1 MITVNMPSH
10 VNHKLSQ
17 VYSKQYLHHIICKHI
32 VYSKL
37 LLLTSIY
44 NLHTKLS
51 VFYFCTTIVLHATML
66 AKTVALMFPPSLQQV
81 ITDAEWLRLQM
92 SLFVVQMVS
101 IVRSR
106 LRFPITAAA
115 LNSLKLY

>member
-1 MITVNMPSH
+1 MPSH

-17 VYSKQYLHHIICKHI
+17 VYSKQYLHHIICKHT

-37 LLLTSIY
+37 LLLASIY
-44 NLHTKLS
+44 NLHTKPN
-51 VFYFCTTIVLHATML
+51 VFYSCITIVLRATML

-92 SLFVVQMVS
+92 SLFVAQMVS